1 MIKPARLGEF
11 RQHLKDQHKLGPNE
25 NEENEALK
33 ARFPDGKVIR
43 FQIIIISFWFFLVPA
58 VSQAFQDTKSLAAPW
73 ASQEDPPWGRRSYH
87 LSMGRLPTCK
97 VIYSVS
103 YNTSYFTD
111 CCFCISNGTPCED
124 TWGIWTGQ
132 MSTLWSRHCQVTI
145 YDVLTILCI

>member
-11 RQHLKDQHKLGPNE
+11 RQHLKDQHKLGPKE

-43 FQIIIISFWFFLVPA
+43 FQIIINSSSFFSVPA
-58 VSQAFQDTKSLAAPW
+58 VSQAFQDTKSLAAPG
-73 ASQEDPPWGRRSYH
+73 ASQEDPPWGHRPYH
-87 LSMGRLPTCK
+87 LFMARLPTCK
-97 VIYSVS
+97 VIYYVS
-103 YNTSYFTD
+103 YNTSHFTD
-111 CCFCISNGTPCED
+111 CSFYISNGTTWKD